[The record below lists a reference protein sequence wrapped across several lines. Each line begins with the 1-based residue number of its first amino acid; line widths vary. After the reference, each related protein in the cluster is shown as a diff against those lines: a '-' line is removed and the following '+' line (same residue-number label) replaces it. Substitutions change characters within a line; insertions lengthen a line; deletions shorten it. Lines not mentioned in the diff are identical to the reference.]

1 MAEQG
6 MTSDLMKYMKE
17 ESGNVAMDGNYS
29 IQVLQCTSLVYMQ
42 KPLRL

>member
-6 MTSDLMKYMKE
+6 VTKEFMSYLKE

-29 IQVLQCTSLVYMQ
+29 IQVLQGIHS
-42 KPLRL
+42 